1 MASSLFEKAAA
12 RICFFGDHQ
21 DYLGLPIIAATI
33 DRYIYMEATPIVEP
47 MLHIDLLDEGKSEKI
62 TLQEGDKPLA
72 ARDYFRSAIR
82 VLARE
87 GIELRQG
94 YCVKAWGDIPIQAG
108 LSSSSALVVAW
119 IRLLLK
125 MAAPHQ
131 QFSPEKI
138 AHWSYTAEVLEFNEP
153 GGLMDQFTIAL
164 GGLLYIDTRS
174 GNYQRLEAVW
184 DSIVVVD
191 SGIEKDTLHVLATAK
206 TSALEALAYVKEKQ
220 PCFQLEKATP
230 TDYEQTVNILPKQL
244 QPYWYAA
251 LHNHYITQE
260 ALAELKSPTTDL
272 SRIAH
277 WMNTHQRILQNHIK
291 NTPEAMIDLMELANE
306 QGAKGM
312 KIVGSGGGGCF
323 VVLTTKQKEK
333 QLINALKKAGVKDAF
348 PVNITSPSHA

>member
-21 DYLGLPIIAATI
+21 DYLGLPVIAATI
-33 DRYIYMEATPIVEP
+33 DRYIYMEATPIDEP
-47 MLHIDLLDEGKSEKI
+47 ILHIDLLDEGKSEKI
-62 TLQEGDKPLA
+62 TLQESNKPLA

-87 GIELRQG
+87 GIELTQG
-94 YCVKAWGDIPIQAG
+94 YSVKVWGDIPIQAG

-125 MAAPHQ
+125 MAVPHR

-153 GGLMDQFTIAL
+153 GGLMDQYTIAL

-191 SGIEKDTLHVLATAK
+191 SGIEKNTLHMLATAK
-206 TSALEALAYVKEKQ
+206 SSALEALALVKEKQ
-220 PCFQLEKATP
+220 PGFQLEKATP
-230 TDYEQTVNILPKQL
+230 ADYEQTVNELPKQL

-251 LHNHYITQE
+251 LHNHHITQE
-260 ALAELKSPTTDL
+260 ALAEFKSPTTDL

-277 WMNTHQRILQNHIK
+277 WMNAHQRILQNDIK
-291 NTPEAMIDLMELANE
+291 NTPEAMIDLMQLALE

-323 VVLTTKQKEK
+323 VVLTTKAKEQ

-348 PVNITSPSHA
+348 SVNITSPSHA